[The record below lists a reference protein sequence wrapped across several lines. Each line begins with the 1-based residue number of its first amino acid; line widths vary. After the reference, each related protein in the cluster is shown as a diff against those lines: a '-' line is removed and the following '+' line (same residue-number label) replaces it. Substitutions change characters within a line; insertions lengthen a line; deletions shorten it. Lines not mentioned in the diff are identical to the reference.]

1 MTFGNDSYERAV
13 WRSADG
19 QSALYQGDALSM
31 MASLP
36 PDSVDCIW
44 TDPPYLLSN
53 DGVTCVAGKRV
64 SVNKGE
70 WDRSGGIESDHQ
82 FNLDWLRECL
92 RILRPAGTIWVTE
105 PCISTSASGWLCNN
119 WAFES

>member
-1 MTFGNDSYERAV
+1 MTPGNVSNEQVV
-13 WRSADG
+13 WQSVDG
-19 QSALYQGDALSM
+19 QSTLYRGEALSV

-70 WDRSGGIESDHQ
+70 WDRSDG
-82 FNLDWLRECL
+82 
-92 RILRPAGTIWVTE
+92 V
-105 PCISTSASGWLCNN
+105 
-119 WAFES
+119 